1 MFATTVSWQDKIW
14 HFFVWMW
21 LRTDPTNTRHELN
34 STGGVI
40 VRQRSAGA
48 LFTTC
53 AFVGQTKRW
62 CTAHRKCLKQR
73 GVFQGPGLL
82 ICSNVSWQQ
91 DAPNQCLS
99 VDANPWAKK
108 NTFFSL
114 CIANIKWTYIH
125 IQCKD
130 ECLCTRLPVKILA
143 FPPVLQTRGTWTR
156 QLHKSCFMTLCT
168 VAEGWV
174 HMANG
179 ENKIKVALERANQER
194 TKDSKGLLFK
204 IIWAYLGRRYSF
216 YSAHRPA
223 PALRLHVIV
232 NLAFNLCISDGSMG
246 GGVCKD
252 WIKESTWEQ
261 ALRRCADCC
270 CVFLFAN
277 F

>member
-1 MFATTVSWQDKIW
+1 MQILEKKK
-14 HFFVWMW
+14 HFFFPCVS
-21 LRTDPTNTRHELN
+21 LILSGLIYIYSVKT
-34 STGGVI
+34 
-40 VRQRSAGA
+40 SA
-48 LFTTC
+48 
-53 AFVGQTKRW
+53 R
-62 CTAHRKCLKQR
+62 
-73 GVFQGPGLL
+73 
-82 ICSNVSWQQ
+82 
-91 DAPNQCLS
+91 
-99 VDANPWAKK
+99 
-108 NTFFSL
+108 
-114 CIANIKWTYIH
+114 
-125 IQCKD
+125 
-130 ECLCTRLPVKILA
+130 CTRLPVKILA

-179 ENKIKVALERANQER
+179 ENKIKVAPERANQER

-261 ALRRCADCC
+261 ALRRWADC